1 MWFRN
6 IFNVKKG
13 FKKPAHGTQPEAIRT
28 ALTPQVLRQVDRLH
42 FDMGQLRLTDASG
55 IRASNRYKPS
65 SSFQLQRMYVPGDD
79 VRYVDWKASARQEH
93 VFIKQGAQE
102 KAAMIYILIDC
113 SASMAWGNP
122 SKRQGALDLAHLL
135 GYLALAQHDR
145 LVILPVSDQQA
156 GSFPALGP
164 LSGKGQA
171 PLIKKYLEAIR
182 FRGQSDIVQAMVN
195 LPRREFSQTGLVL
208 VISDLLGAA
217 ELHTGLEALRAPA
230 WKTALLHLLHPNE
243 IDPKND
249 GYYELIDIETQHKQ
263 RCRITPKA
271 LETYRRRLQEWQAD
285 INRQCRDNKAFYSPV
300 SSASSLELEIIPQL
314 IRSRLVKP
322 L

>member
-6 IFNVKKG
+6 IFNVKKA
-13 FKKPAHGTQPEAIRT
+13 FNKSAVGTQSEPIRT

-42 FDMGQLRLTDASG
+42 FDMGQLRLTDAGG
-55 IRASNRYKPS
+55 IRSSNRHKPS
-65 SSFQLQRMYVPGDD
+65 SSFQMQRMYVPGDD

-113 SASMAWGNP
+113 SASMAWGTP

-145 LVILPVSDQQA
+145 LVILPVSDERM
-156 GSFPALGP
+156 GRMPGLGP

-171 PLIKKYLEAIR
+171 PLIKKYLEALR
-182 FRGQSDIVQAMVN
+182 FQGGSDIVQAMVH
-195 LPRREFSQTGLVL
+195 LPRREYSQTGLVL

-217 ELHTGLEALRAPA
+217 RLNTGLEALRAPA
-230 WKTALLHLLHPNE
+230 WRTALLHLLHPNE

-249 GYYELIDIETQHKQ
+249 GYYELIDIETQRRQ

-271 LETYRRRLQEWQAD
+271 LDTYRRRLQEWQAD
-285 INRQCRDNKAFYSPV
+285 INRQCQENRAYYSPV
-300 SSASSLELEIIPQL
+300 SSASSLDKEIIPQL
-314 IRSRLVKP
+314 IRLRLVKP